1 MPPLFADDYIRHTE
15 CRTPASQ
22 TPNWS
27 ERSKPSKTPSPSSK
41 TGHRIPCR
49 VAGGTLSTSKTCP
62 GNQIA
67 TSLSFGLYGS
77 FHLPR
82 FLCCVAY
89 VPWRHH
95 IRSVAG
101 AMLVNHRSKVFV
113 LYARIAALRVPGP
126 SCGWFLAAMAS
137 KYVSRLLLRRSS
149 WFRSP
154 RGMHC
159 CFAAACWR
167 LLGARQVDWD
177 VQCWLR
183 TPPIKEVNA
192 WQRCDFLEGP
202 VCGRTSYESTPVC
215 AKPLYWRRRDEMDGL
230 C

>member
-1 MPPLFADDYIRHTE
+1 MALLAPARHVLETRSPNLFPLAYM
-15 CRTPASQ
+15 
-22 TPNWS
+22 
-27 ERSKPSKTPSPSSK
+27 
-41 TGHRIPCR
+41 
-49 VAGGTLSTSKTCP
+49 
-62 GNQIA
+62 
-67 TSLSFGLYGS
+67 GS

-101 AMLVNHRSKVFV
+101 ACWFTIVLRY

-126 SCGWFLAAMAS
+126 SCGWFLATMAS

-149 WFRSP
+149 WLRSP

-192 WQRCDFLEGP
+192 WQRCDFL
-202 VCGRTSYESTPVC
+202 GRAGLWSDPSYESTPV
-215 AKPLYWRRRDEMDGL
+215 
-230 C
+230 